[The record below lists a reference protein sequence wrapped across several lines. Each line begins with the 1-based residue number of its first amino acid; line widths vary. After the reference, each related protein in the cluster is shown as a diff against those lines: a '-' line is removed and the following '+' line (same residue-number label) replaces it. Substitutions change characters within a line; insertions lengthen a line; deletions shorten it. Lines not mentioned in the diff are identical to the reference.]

1 MLGPLSLY
9 LYDLIKLSCDPKQQA
24 VIISILQRMKLR
36 FKEDDQLAKVT
47 QEERAEL
54 YSNSGFRSIT
64 ASLALKTIKNL
75 TNRVGSE
82 AYRE

>member
-9 LYDLIKLSCDPKQQA
+9 IYDLTKLSCDPKQQA
-24 VIISILQRMKLR
+24 IISILQRMKLR
-36 FKEDDQLAKVT
+36 FKEDDHLAKVT
-47 QEERAEL
+47 QQERAEL
-54 YSNSGFRSIT
+54 YLNSGFRSIT

-82 AYRE
+82 T

>member
-1 MLGPLSLY
+1 
-9 LYDLIKLSCDPKQQA
+9 
-24 VIISILQRMKLR
+24 MKLR